1 MKRLV
6 KLGIVFANGDTMEI
20 PRENI
25 VYYNVCNIQTNLNF
39 FSSGIT
45 MADKE
50 DISEY
55 EVAQEFEIVLLKEWL
70 DNNRIDYTDF
80 EQDADL
86 ENAICNGEE
95 FEQTVENL
103 TYTQRIKK
111 YQDFIGITQIFND
124 DTERSIEID
133 YYKETTQEVE
143 DTGPII
149 TIKATTCEK

>member
-6 KLGIVFANGDTMEI
+6 KLGLVFENGDVIEI

-25 VYYNVCNIQTNLNF
+25 VYYNVCNIQTILN
-39 FSSGIT
+39 FSSGLTI
-45 MADKE
+45 ADRE

-55 EVAQEFEIVLLKEWL
+55 EVAEEFEIALLKEWL

-80 EQDADL
+80 EQEADL

-95 FEQTVENL
+95 FKQTVENL

-111 YQDFIGITQIFND
+111 YKDFIGITQIFND

-133 YYKETTQEVE
+133 YYKESTQDVE
-143 DTGPII
+143 DNGVII
-149 TIKATTCEK
+149 TIKETVCKK